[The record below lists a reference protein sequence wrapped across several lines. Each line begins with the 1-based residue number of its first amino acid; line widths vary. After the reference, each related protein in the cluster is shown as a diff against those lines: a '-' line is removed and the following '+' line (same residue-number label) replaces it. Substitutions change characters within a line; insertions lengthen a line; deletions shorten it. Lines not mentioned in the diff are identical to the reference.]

1 MPVLS
6 ALAVRAL
13 GSTFPVLR
21 PTPLQPGPC
30 QTQPDHV
37 FSFGRGKEFGP
48 IFLARP
54 CWSFP
59 LRVSSAAVR
68 SCPSASGGACQSAR
82 PPASS
87 GSRPS
92 RLASHPP
99 NCSGLGADPALRA
112 SRPPLPPK
120 SCCDASPARCG
131 WGERE
136 MCCGSRWQVGAVVD
150 LGAGHL
156 HVILRLLCLRYTSLR
171 T

>member
-1 MPVLS
+1 MPVS

-13 GSTFPVLR
+13 GSVSRSPSYAAAARAL
-21 PTPLQPGPC
+21 
-30 QTQPDHV
+30 PDAARSCV

-59 LRVSSAAVR
+59 LRVSSI
-68 SCPSASGGACQSAR
+68 SCVELPFGLWRHLLGRRAR
-82 PPASS
+82 LRPR
-87 GSRPS
+87 SRPS

-99 NCSGLGADPALRA
+99 NCSGLQCRPGRCGLGASTSPEKLLLRRLTG
-112 SRPPLPPK
+112 SV
-120 SCCDASPARCG
+120 CG

-150 LGAGHL
+150 SAGHL
-156 HVILRLLCLRYTSLR
+156 HVILRLLCWCVTLA
-171 T
+171 